1 MQCAENEL
9 RDLMTTLWQS
19 VLGLELRH
27 DDEVMNPLNQDHTVA
42 ASVQITGDWEGA
54 LAIFCPA
61 PLARQVSAV
70 MFDTTPAETSS
81 ELIQDAMGELANII
95 GGGVTALHPGECHLS
110 LPTVADGTVFS
121 LRVRGSKVVS
131 EVGFECEG
139 HSFKVTLLARDR
151 PDDRDRREAGTRV
164 QGGGLR
170 LIEG

>member
-9 RDLMTTLWQS
+9 RDLTTTLWGS

-27 DDEVMNPLNQDHTVA
+27 DDEVMNPVNQDHTVA

-70 MFDTTPAETSS
+70 MFDTTPDETSNES
-81 ELIQDAMGELANII
+81 IQDAMGELANII
-95 GGGVTALHPGECHLS
+95 GGGVKALHPGECHLS

-131 EVGFECEG
+131 EVGFDCEG

-151 PDDRDRREAGTRV
+151 QDDLSHRDPEIRV
-164 QGGGLR
+164 QGGDLR
-170 LIEG
+170 VIGG